1 MIDRIR
7 ALFASLDV
15 PTPME
20 PSRPVHS
27 TNLAAAVLLVEAA
40 CLDGNFDTEESRQ
53 IRRIVQENFELS
65 GGEADTLMAEAET
78 VQSEANHLV
87 RFTRAIK
94 DAYPLEERDALIE
107 MLWEVVYADG
117 VVHTYEANLLRQVT
131 GLLYVSDRDSGAARK
146 RVLAR
151 LGIDDAMPA

>member
-7 ALFASLDV
+7 ALFAGLDV
-15 PTPME
+15 PRRGESLKPGLN
-20 PSRPVHS
+20 RQ
-27 TNLAAAVLLVEAA
+27 LAAAALLVEAA
-40 CLDGNFDTEESRQ
+40 CLDGDFDAAERHK
-53 IRRIVQENFELS
+53 IREIVQDKFELS
-65 GGEADTLMAEAET
+65 GEEADTLLAEAET
-78 VQSEANHLV
+78 AQSEANHLV
-87 RFTRAIK
+87 RFTRALK

-117 VVHTYEANLLRQVT
+117 VVHEYEANLLRRVT

-151 LGIDDAMPA
+151 LGVDDSRPS